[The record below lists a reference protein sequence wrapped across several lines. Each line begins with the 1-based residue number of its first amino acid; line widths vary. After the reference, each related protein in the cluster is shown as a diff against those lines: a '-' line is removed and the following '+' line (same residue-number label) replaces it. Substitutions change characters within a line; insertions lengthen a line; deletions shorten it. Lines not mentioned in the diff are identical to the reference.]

1 MSPARPTISAL
12 LSDITH
18 SPEALTRLD
27 RALLALRHVLVRPVT
42 SELQIPSLGRS
53 VEFAKV
59 AACEGVAGV
68 SADGATVTVKSLA
81 EALQLDHSTMSRVV
95 ADCEADGLLVRGSD
109 PADRRRTTISLTADG
124 DSLVADSLALRVW
137 FMGEV
142 LADWPEADL
151 ETLTYMLERAV
162 STFDARFRLVHRAA
176 EERLGYPLPLE

>member
-1 MSPARPTISAL
+1 MAPRPATISSL
-12 LSDITH
+12 LPDVTH

-59 AACEGVAGV
+59 AACEGAAAV

-81 EALQLDHSTMSRVV
+81 EALRLDHSTMSRVV

-109 PADRRRTTISLTADG
+109 PADRRRTTIALTPDG
-124 DSLVADSLALRVW
+124 DSLVADALALRVW
-137 FMGEV
+137 FMDEV
-142 LADWPEADL
+142 LAEWPEADL
-151 ETLTYMLERAV
+151 EALTGMLERAV
-162 STFDARFRLVHRAA
+162 STFDTRFPLVHRAA
-176 EERLGYPLPLE
+176 EERLGFPLPLE

>member
-1 MSPARPTISAL
+1 MAPRPATISSL
-12 LSDITH
+12 LPDITH

-59 AACEGVAGV
+59 AACEGAAAV

-81 EALQLDHSTMSRVV
+81 EALRLDHSTMSRVV

-109 PADRRRTTISLTADG
+109 PADRRRTTIALTPDG
-124 DSLVADSLALRVW
+124 DSLVADALGLRVW
-137 FMGEV
+137 FMDEV
-142 LADWPEADL
+142 LAEWPEADV
-151 ETLTYMLERAV
+151 EALTGMLERV
-162 STFDARFRLVHRAA
+162 VHTFDRRFPLVHRAA
-176 EERLGYPLPLE
+176 EERLGFPLPLE